1 MFSAARD
8 KRNCFDKKCEYISS
22 INSTH
27 SYMLDAAVNMLLS
40 GRLMLGESK
49 FMYQSHST
57 VTRRWEEWV
66 CQRGWTLNNG
76 WIHLKSSSL
85 QRDSTGAPSYAKPPS
100 EWVVFF
106 LLLLIVESFSL
117 DCKCTQSC
125 NRHHLIPQR
134 FCSRKTQRNVT
145 IFIPGVL

>member
-49 FMYQSHST
+49 PVHVSKLQYGYTEM
-57 VTRRWEEWV
+57 
-66 CQRGWTLNNG
+66 RGGGL
-76 WIHLKSSSL
+76 S
-85 QRDSTGAPSYAKPPS
+85 A
-100 EWVVFF
+100 
-106 LLLLIVESFSL
+106 
-117 DCKCTQSC
+117 
-125 NRHHLIPQR
+125 
-134 FCSRKTQRNVT
+134 
-145 IFIPGVL
+145 GVNAE